1 MHGNITV
8 GVRIGER
15 LNDKGLAG
23 ESKECVY
30 IETNIY
36 LEGLCI
42 CPVIDNAGGRKTSKR
57 NEWYKMVLGKVGCKC
72 KWRRWEGLK
81 APFYRM

>member
-15 LNDKGLAG
+15 LNDKGLAD

-36 LEGLCI
+36 LEGVCI
-42 CPVIDNAGGRKTSKR
+42 CPVIDNAVVEKHQKGMSGTR
-57 NEWYKMVLGKVGCKC
+57 WYWAK
-72 KWRRWEGLK
+72 
-81 APFYRM
+81 